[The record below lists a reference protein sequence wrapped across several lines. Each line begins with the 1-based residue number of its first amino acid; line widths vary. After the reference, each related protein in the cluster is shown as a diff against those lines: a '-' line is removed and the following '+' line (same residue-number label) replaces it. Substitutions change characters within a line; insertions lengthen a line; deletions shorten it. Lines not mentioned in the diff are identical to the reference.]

1 MPNLKRLLQLLNV
14 LDGERSYDLSAK
26 PIKVAVFPNVIQ
38 SVKGIKF
45 EDDEIILEL
54 TPEG

>member
-1 MPNLKRLLQLLNV
+1 MPNLKNLLQLLNV
-14 LDGERSYDLSAK
+14 MNGERSYDLSAK

-38 SVKGIKF
+38 SVQSIKF

-54 TPEG
+54 TPKE

>member
-1 MPNLKRLLQLLNV
+1 MPNLKSLLKLLNV
-14 LDGERSYDLSAK
+14 LNGERSYDLSAK

-54 TPEG
+54 TPKE

>member
-1 MPNLKRLLQLLNV
+1 MPTLKSLLKLLNV
-14 LDGERSYDLSAK
+14 LNGERSYDLSAK

-38 SVKGIKF
+38 SVKSIKF

-54 TPEG
+54 TPKE